1 MTAHAEELKDYP
13 QDELAAQ
20 PIGAW
25 TGQAYRR
32 VVGAIRAQL
41 AVENLTQPHWWTL
54 NHAAGAPG
62 TWTRATLT
70 ARLTPYDDQHTDFD
84 AVYDDLTARGWL
96 TEDDTTGGLT
106 LTDEGEAARLRA
118 RERNLRVHHQTHEGV
133 SRADFIT
140 TINVLRRMV
149 ANLGGDGNLPEPP
162 NSSTA
167 TGPAD
172 DAAEHT
178 APLADRRDGT
188 DR

>member
-1 MTAHAEELKDYP
+1 MNTHAGALRDYP
-13 QDELAAQ
+13 DEELAAQ

-62 TWTRATLT
+62 TWTRTTLT
-70 ARLTPYDDQHTDFD
+70 ARLTPYDDQNTDFE

-96 TEDDTTGGLT
+96 TEDATGAMT

-118 RERNLRVHHQTHEGV
+118 RERNLRVHHQTHGGI
-133 SRADFIT
+133 SQADFIT

-149 ANLGGDGNLPEPP
+149 ANLGGDGNLPEDPK
-162 NSSTA
+162 
-167 TGPAD
+167 
-172 DAAEHT
+172 
-178 APLADRRDGT
+178 
-188 DR
+188 

>member
-1 MTAHAEELKDYP
+1 MNTHAGALRDYP
-13 QDELAAQ
+13 DEELAAQ

-62 TWTRATLT
+62 TWTRTALT
-70 ARLTPYDDQHTDFD
+70 ARLTPYDDQNTDFE

-96 TEDDTTGGLT
+96 TEDATGAMT

-118 RERNLRVHHQTHEGV
+118 RERNLRVHHQTHEGI
-133 SRADFIT
+133 SQADFIT

-149 ANLGGDGNLPEPP
+149 ANLGGDGNLPEDPK
-162 NSSTA
+162 
-167 TGPAD
+167 
-172 DAAEHT
+172 
-178 APLADRRDGT
+178 
-188 DR
+188 